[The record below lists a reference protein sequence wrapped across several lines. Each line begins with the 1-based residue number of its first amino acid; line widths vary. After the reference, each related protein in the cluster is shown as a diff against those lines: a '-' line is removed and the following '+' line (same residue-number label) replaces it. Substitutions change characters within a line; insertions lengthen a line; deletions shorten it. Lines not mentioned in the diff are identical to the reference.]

1 MRLEDHWQK
10 LNISLCLH
18 LESLATSIDL
28 IVERPPS
35 KALSHVV
42 GLLSEAPPSLRTL
55 SLEIIGLAYPTVTRV
70 NREILKLQAFDE
82 IITKE
87 RFPVFQK
94 FELVIPTDVMPSRQ
108 WQCQTDC
115 TEAAY
120 NVLPQLRS
128 WGVMKISV
136 R

>member
-1 MRLEDHWQK
+1 M
-10 LNISLCLH
+10 
-18 LESLATSIDL
+18 
-28 IVERPPS
+28 VEQPPS
-35 KALSHVV
+35 ETLNHAV
-42 GLLSEAPPSLRTL
+42 GLISEASPTLRTV
-55 SLEIIGLAYPTVTRV
+55 SLDIIGIAYPTTTLAH
-70 NREILKLQAFDE
+70 REFLKLQAFDE

-87 RFPVFQK
+87 RFPVFEK

-115 TEAAY
+115 AEAAY